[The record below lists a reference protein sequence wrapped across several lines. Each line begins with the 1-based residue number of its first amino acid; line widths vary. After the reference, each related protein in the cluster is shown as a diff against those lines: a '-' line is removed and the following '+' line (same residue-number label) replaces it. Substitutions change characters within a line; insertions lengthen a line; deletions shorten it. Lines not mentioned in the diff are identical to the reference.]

1 MPSSRG
7 HIQATRE
14 AEGLSGISRVTQ
26 YVGDRDVVL
35 THATRPS
42 QPSDDLLDTFFFFFE
57 QLLFKSCCMLVCT
70 LKFGL
75 ALSHSAEEV
84 IGRMPILRL
93 NSC

>member
-42 QPSDDLLDTFFFFFE
+42 QPSDDLLDTFFFF
-57 QLLFKSCCMLVCT
+57 
-70 LKFGL
+70 
-75 ALSHSAEEV
+75 
-84 IGRMPILRL
+84 
-93 NSC
+93 

>member
-42 QPSDDLLDTFFFFFE
+42 QPSDDLLDTFFFFF
-57 QLLFKSCCMLVCT
+57 LNNCFLKAAVC
-70 LKFGL
+70 LCV
-75 ALSHSAEEV
+75 H
-84 IGRMPILRL
+84 
-93 NSC
+93 